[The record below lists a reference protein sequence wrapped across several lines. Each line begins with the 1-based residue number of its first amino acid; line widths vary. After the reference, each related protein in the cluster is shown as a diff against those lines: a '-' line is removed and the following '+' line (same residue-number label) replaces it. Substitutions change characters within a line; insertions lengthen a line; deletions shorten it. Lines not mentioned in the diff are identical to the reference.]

1 MYVPQSIIILMAI
14 LVVAMIITTACVII
28 GNLLLRQEK
37 RRIDDY
43 AVFTKSKMSDEGDGV
58 DGVPHRTLE
67 ECHRELE
74 RLNKKL
80 Y

>member
-1 MYVPQSIIILMAI
+1 MAI

>member
-43 AVFTKSKMSDEGDGV
+43 AVFTKSKMSDEDGV
-58 DGVPHRTLE
+58 DGVPHRSLA